1 MFFYRKLYNSPDPVK
16 REEKQVNLSLKDL
29 SKITCGETLINYA
42 VSERFKTF
50 ICLNTEGNIICVNN
64 RLKTLCRC
72 DPKKV
77 VGLSLDF
84 LHADN
89 HDVFWVRNFH
99 NKLNTNKYAKTIA
112 TRYYVSNNEY
122 KIVVEGY
129 KVNIDT
135 KNNPKNIGYIVECYH
150 F

>member
-1 MFFYRKLYNSPDPVK
+1 MY
-16 REEKQVNLSLKDL
+16 
-29 SKITCGETLINYA
+29 
-42 VSERFKTF
+42 
-50 ICLNTEGNIICVNN
+50 
-64 RLKTLCRC
+64 
-72 DPKKV
+72 
-77 VGLSLDF
+77 
-84 LHADN
+84 
-89 HDVFWVRNFH
+89 
-99 NKLNTNKYAKTIA
+99 TNKYAKTIA